1 MFSVILSKEFIIY
14 IVSFRMV
21 GIRLSQSLS
30 MIANDWNLINILENW
45 HLFTN
50 EFLQK
55 NNNNVYNDNRFFNWK
70 LMVEVFFLCF
80 YVWII

>member
-1 MFSVILSKEFIIY
+1 
-14 IVSFRMV
+14 MV

-50 EFLQK
+50 GFLQK
-55 NNNNVYNDNRFFNWK
+55 KKIINVYNDDRFFYW
-70 LMVEVFFLCF
+70 
-80 YVWII
+80 

>member
-1 MFSVILSKEFIIY
+1 MLIFSVILSKEFIIY

-50 EFLQK
+50 GFLQK
-55 NNNNVYNDNRFFNWK
+55 K
-70 LMVEVFFLCF
+70 LIIIMYTMIIDFL
-80 YVWII
+80 IGN

>member
-1 MFSVILSKEFIIY
+1 
-14 IVSFRMV
+14 MV

-50 EFLQK
+50 GFLQK
-55 NNNNVYNDNRFFNWK
+55 KIMYTMKID
-70 LMVEVFFLCF
+70 FL
-80 YVWII
+80 IGN